1 MTLCRF
7 NENMA
12 NLNYMGGIVW
22 IVRTAKGTA
31 YSSTLCTANY
41 TRNSIKRHL
50 PTLLSPR
57 RPGRMTP
64 HPPVHNLSP
73 SVRRASPPRPVRAK
87 KKLPLPVVLLEM
99 HRRSSWSMVGLLSL
113 AQSCIGQDGLTI
125 YIFLMLL
132 KKFVSMLELIGT
144 L

>member
-22 IVRTAKGTA
+22 IVRAAKGTA
-31 YSSTLCTANY
+31 YSSTLCTENY

-50 PTLLSPR
+50 PTLIITPAA
-57 RPGRMTP
+57 RP
-64 HPPVHNLSP
+64 HDPPPTRTQLI
-73 SVRRASPPRPVRAK
+73 PVRAK
-87 KKLPLPVVLLEM
+87 SFPSPSRPCEEEASPPLVLLET
-99 HRRSSWSMVGLLSL
+99 HRRSSWSTVGLLSL
-113 AQSCIGQDGLTI
+113 AQSCIGQDSLTI